1 MKKWLACRYFYFEK
15 TWMYSA
21 IVFRRNGNQR
31 ERSLK
36 ELEFADAFGTS
47 HANALVQR
55 CSSQLMDTKYRF

>member
-1 MKKWLACRYFYFEK
+1 
-15 TWMYSA
+15 MYSA